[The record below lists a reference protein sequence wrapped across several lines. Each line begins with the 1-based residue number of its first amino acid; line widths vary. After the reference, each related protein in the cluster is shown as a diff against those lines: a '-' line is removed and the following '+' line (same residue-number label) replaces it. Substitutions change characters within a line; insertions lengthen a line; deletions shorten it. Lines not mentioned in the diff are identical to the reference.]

1 LIASRFSCRSSGL
14 SLVVL
19 RAEVTKV
26 LWARKHE
33 KMQRCEAIR
42 QQHEQLRRGDGAEQS
57 GRDQVIISVYRF
69 VR

>member
-1 LIASRFSCRSSGL
+1 
-14 SLVVL
+14 L
-19 RAEVTKV
+19 RE
-26 LWARKHE
+26 RKHE

-57 GRDQVIISVYRF
+57 GRNQVIISVSRF